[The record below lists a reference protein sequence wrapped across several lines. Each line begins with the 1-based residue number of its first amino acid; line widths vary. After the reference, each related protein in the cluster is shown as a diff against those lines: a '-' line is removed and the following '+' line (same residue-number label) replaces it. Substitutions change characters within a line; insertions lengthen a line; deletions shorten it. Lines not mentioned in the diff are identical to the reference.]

1 MCMKL
6 RASNDTLLTG
16 ANAKGLP
23 VPDLELIGFSFPSGL
38 PSFIDPSSGASFRMW
53 QDLEQLAV
61 VPRPLSYRCLKSFGI
76 LFAPRHVNQLAFDIR
91 EPRAR
96 ACERGEDRKT
106 GQEQLVVDGWLC
118 SRCAGT

>member
-1 MCMKL
+1 M
-6 RASNDTLLTG
+6 
-16 ANAKGLP
+16 
-23 VPDLELIGFSFPSGL
+23 PSGDGEEDGVEAQRTNEL
-38 PSFIDPSSGASFRMW
+38 VSLVWTKARTEPVRKSGTEVSP
-53 QDLEQLAV
+53 AV
-61 VPRPLSYRCLKSFGI
+61 VPRPLSYRCLKS
-76 LFAPRHVNQLAFDIR
+76 LDVPFAPRHVNQLAFDIR